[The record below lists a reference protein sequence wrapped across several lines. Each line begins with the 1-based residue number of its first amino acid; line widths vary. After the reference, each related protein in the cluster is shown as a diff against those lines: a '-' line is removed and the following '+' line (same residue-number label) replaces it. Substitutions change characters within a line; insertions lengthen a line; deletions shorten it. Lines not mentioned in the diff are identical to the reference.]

1 MKEQPKETLLAAAVT
16 AFCIGAPIYASYI
29 AANRAQWER
38 ERKEADQRR
47 KEADRRDVAEKEAE
61 EAKNAKHAADLTAIN
76 AEAEASAAAC
86 RSRNDDFASRQPA
99 KPLGGLSGNCIATI
113 ASPAQPKLDAPSN
126 EEFQKSL
133 HVDAGQS
140 RNDQI
145 IDPESALERTLMGCN
160 RIRSRVGAPQQCVL
174 RKSALCGYLLFMLT
188 CLQTQY

>member
-16 AFCIGAPIYASYI
+16 AFCIGAPFYPSYI
-29 AANRAQWER
+29 AAKRAQWER
-38 ERKEADQRR
+38 EHEEAEVNHRR
-47 KEADRRDVAEKEAE
+47 RAAEKEAE
-61 EAKNAKHAADLTAIN
+61 EAKNAKDAAILTAIN

-113 ASPAQPKLDAPSN
+113 ASPAQPKLDAMKSN
-126 EEFQKSL
+126 EEFQESL

-145 IDPESALERTLMGCN
+145 IDPESALERTLMGCY
-160 RIRSRVGAPQQCVL
+160 RIQSRVGASQQCVL
-174 RKSALCGYLLFMLT
+174 RKSALCGYLLFILT